1 MKLPFDITRALI
13 ESKNYFLLLLFNE
26 KSHATGEKNRLAP
39 APRFTHHDRHQQP
52 KKLLASRIFGE

>member
-39 APRFTHHDRHQQP
+39 APRFTHHDRHQQQ
-52 KKLLASRIFGE
+52 KKTI